1 MNNTVIRVEPI
12 GPLLHL
18 AQLVDACVQ
27 AEVFDDPMYRHER
40 YVGVIDEVKIN
51 CAGTF
56 VHFIAPDLVGAKW
69 IRLNRVIG
77 FAWFEADTQ
86 KAAV

>member
-1 MNNTVIRVEPI
+1 MQDIAVLRVEPI

-18 AQLVDACVQ
+18 GQLVDACVQ
-27 AEVFDDPMYRHER
+27 AEVFDDPLYRHER
-40 YVGVIDEVKIN
+40 YVGVIDEVKLN

-56 VHFIAPDLVGAKW
+56 VHFITPELVGAKW
-69 IRLNRVIG
+69 IPLHKVKG
-77 FAWFEADTQ
+77 FAWVETQ